1 MKNLN
6 RYIKESLLDDEDVLV
21 NDNTALAM
29 NWIAKNVAFG
39 FSHDPIGDKA
49 NNYFENDHGIIN
61 MVDSWGLT
69 FTFMTTPNA
78 DFIKKINPGKNN
90 INIDYPIKSQDDI
103 DMFTGI
109 SQISNQKLLKNITIP
124 ITEIDKV
131 TFDTVSKIN
140 NIEIDCKNAS
150 SQLTIEFFGRCP
162 IKKWEDLNE
171 LNLINNKSIKTTIV
185 LSGLFFTKLSKQ
197 LNNLDSLE
205 DPSTYINE
213 YFGDELT
220 KICKKLNITEIWL
233 GPKGSGKPVIKYL
246 EKHNTLQ
253 VSTMK
258 WR

>member
-29 NWIAKNVAFG
+29 NWIAKNIAFG
-39 FSHDPIGDKA
+39 FSHDPVGDKA
-49 NNYFENDHGIIN
+49 NKYFENDRGVIN

-69 FTFMTTPNA
+69 FTFMSTPNI
-78 DFIKKINPGKNN
+78 DFIKKINSKKNN

-103 DMFTGI
+103 DMFTSI
-109 SQISNQKLLKNITIP
+109 SYISNQKLLKNITIP
-124 ITEIDKV
+124 VAGIDRV

-185 LSGLFFTKLSKQ
+185 LSGSFFTNLSRK
-197 LNNLDSLE
+197 LNNLDPSE
-205 DPSTYINE
+205 NPSTYVTKH
-213 YFGDELT
+213 FGTELI
-220 KICKKLNITEIWL
+220 KICKKLNIAKIWL
-233 GPKGSGKPVIKYL
+233 GYGVGKSVINYSEKY
-246 EKHNTLQ
+246 NTLQ
-253 VSTMK
+253 VSTIN
-258 WR
+258 WN